1 MNMFPCNFAN
11 YDDFLKEF
19 GEKFSNCKYTFYKN
33 KCISIV
39 SDLFHLGNI
48 NDKDTQFLE
57 KQSGYSIDD
66 WKTFI
71 SDFRHEAEL
80 REEELFQEQPMDPNN
95 MPIAP

>member
-33 KCISIV
+33 KCIAIV
-39 SDLFHLGNI
+39 SDLFHLGSI
-48 NDKDTQFLE
+48 NGKDTQFLE

-66 WKTFI
+66 WKVFI
-71 SDFRHEAEL
+71 SEFRHEAEL